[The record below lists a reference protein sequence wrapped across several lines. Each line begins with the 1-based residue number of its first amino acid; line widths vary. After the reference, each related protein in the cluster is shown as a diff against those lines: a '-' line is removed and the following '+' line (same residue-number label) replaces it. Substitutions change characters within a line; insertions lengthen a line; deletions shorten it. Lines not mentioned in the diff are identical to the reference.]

1 MSLKLLVPTRL
12 RFRNDSL
19 AVPEI
24 VTFAHLSSPKDHVD
38 RMVSIRLSK
47 TVSPMSRRS
56 TMRRVRKGKAHGRES
71 GYLVT
76 WDVNS
81 ADRTSVNRLR
91 RFVYGD
97 STRHDGKEYRYRG
110 FVEKDGVRYQANP
123 FCSSALT
130 RSRKSWSSSP
140 VTRSTTK

>member
-38 RMVSIRLSK
+38 RMVSIGLLK

-56 TMRRVRKGKAHGRES
+56 TMGRGRKGKAHGRES
-71 GYLVT
+71 GDIIR
-76 WDVNS
+76 WDVNR
-81 ADRTSVNRLR
+81 ADRSSGDR
-91 RFVYGD
+91 RRRCVYGD
-97 STRHDGKEYRYRG
+97 STRRD
-110 FVEKDGVRYQANP
+110 
-123 FCSSALT
+123 
-130 RSRKSWSSSP
+130 
-140 VTRSTTK
+140 